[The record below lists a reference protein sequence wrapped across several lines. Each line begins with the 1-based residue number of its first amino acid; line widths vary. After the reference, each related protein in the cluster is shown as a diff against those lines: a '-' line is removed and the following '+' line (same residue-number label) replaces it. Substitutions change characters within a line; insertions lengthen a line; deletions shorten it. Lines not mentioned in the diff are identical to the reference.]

1 MPQIKTRPATA
12 RKRNRWAAT
21 GSFAVVFCIMA
32 ALAMVH
38 ERSIFGYTPSH
49 DVARESVDPIRK
61 GVRGEVVNTTV
72 LGSDILG
79 YGGYVPLEI
88 YITDGRIDS
97 VKALPNNETSDV
109 FQRLYDEGLMKTWDG
124 HTLKEAAGMEVDG
137 ITGATYSSNAVIGNV
152 KAGAN
157 YVLGNKDTHA
167 AGSEASFGM
176 IVALVVILAGATV
189 PLFVHGSPR
198 YRLVQQLL
206 NVAVLGFWAG
216 VFVDY
221 AMMLNFF
228 AHGFS
233 YSLAGVVTVVLLI
246 VGLLYPVFNR
256 PGHYCAWI
264 CPFGSLQEIAGKI
277 CRRKIKIPPRVSKG
291 LDTFRSVLWVF
302 LLSFLFIGWGY
313 QWIDYEIFTG
323 FLVRSASWA
332 VIIVGAL
339 FVILSLFV
347 NRPFCRFVC
356 PTGTLLRN
364 S

>member
-1 MPQIKTRPATA
+1 
-12 RKRNRWAAT
+12 
-21 GSFAVVFCIMA
+21 
-32 ALAMVH
+32 
-38 ERSIFGYTPSH
+38 
-49 DVARESVDPIRK
+49 
-61 GVRGEVVNTTV
+61 
-72 LGSDILG
+72 
-79 YGGYVPLEI
+79 
-88 YITDGRIDS
+88 
-97 VKALPNNETSDV
+97 
-109 FQRLYDEGLMKTWDG
+109 
-124 HTLKEAAGMEVDG
+124 MEVDG

-291 LDTFRSVLWVF
+291 LDTFRSVLWVL